1 VSPDDVDV
9 EPLDADTSVPFLA
22 THCPLDEPAAAA
34 DAPPEG
40 YELRAATAHVM
51 AEDVDVE
58 PLEAAAVPR
67 SPTVDE
73 CE

>member
-1 VSPDDVDV
+1 VVSPDDVDV

-22 THCPLDEPAAAA
+22 THCPLDEPEAAA
-34 DAPPEG
+34 DPPPG
-40 YELRAATAHVM
+40 YALRAATAHVM

-58 PLEAAAVPR
+58 PLDAAAVPR
-67 SPTVDE
+67 SPTVDG